1 MAKGMPAPVAHAC
14 NPSYSGGRDQ
24 EDCSLKPAWANSSQD
39 PILKSPVSK
48 NWTGGVAQGEVPEF
62 KQKQKKKKK
71 KVAKGK

>member
-1 MAKGMPAPVAHAC
+1 
-14 NPSYSGGRDQ
+14 
-24 EDCSLKPAWANSSQD
+24 LKPAWANSSQD